1 MMPLLVVICVL
12 LIVVIIV
19 QFLFRPKQIETI
31 EYSSKLEQLSLA
43 LNRLETNIKDDF
55 RTNREENASI
65 AKDNRSELNN
75 TLKEF
80 KTELSQTLSAITLQN
95 QKALELINKTLDEK
109 VDALTKK
116 MDENNIV
123 NRESLSAGLK
133 DFTIEQRNRFSDL
146 KEEQKEFTKN
156 TIAQLEK
163 ITTTIE
169 ERLNALN
176 IQAKDDN
183 KQMRDALAVS
193 FKGFEET
200 FNKNGE
206 SFNNLLRER
215 FSQLD
220 EKQMK
225 LVESTEKKL
234 EEMRVTVDEK
244 LQKTLNER
252 LGQSFELV
260 GKQLES
266 VQKGLGEMQTLAQD
280 VGGLKRVLSNVKMR
294 GGIGEVQ
301 LAMLLEQ
308 VLAPEQYEAN
318 VKTKSGSSDLVEFA
332 IKLPGRDESNSVVW
346 LPVDAK
352 FPKDVYEQLQTA
364 YELGDLPQIEIA
376 QKMLENTIKKMAKD
390 IHDKYID
397 PPNTTDFGIMFLP
410 FEGIYAEVVRK
421 ASLLEDLQRNYK
433 IVVTGPTTLAA
444 ILNSLQMGFKT
455 LAIQKRSGEVW
466 KILGSVK
473 QEFELFGGLLD
484 KAQKNIQT
492 GLTQLDDIV
501 GKRTKA
507 IQRKLRSV
515 ESIGEVDAKLLLPDS
530 NTNNNDPIEEDSIS

>member
-1 MMPLLVVICVL
+1 MEILLIIIIVL
-12 LIVVIIV
+12 LIITIIL
-19 QFLFRPKQIETI
+19 QFLFRQKATQSNDGLKID
-31 EYSSKLEQLSLA
+31 QLSGA
-43 LNRLETNIKDDF
+43 LTRLESNIKDDF
-55 RTNREENASI
+55 RTNREENAAT
-65 AKDNRSELNN
+65 AKENRTELND
-75 TLKEF
+75 TLKGF
-80 KTELSQTLSAITLQN
+80 KSELSQTLSAITLQN
-95 QKALELINKTLDEK
+95 QKALELINTTLDTK

-116 MDENNIV
+116 IDENNIA
-123 NRESLSAGLK
+123 NRESLATNLK
-133 DFTIEQRNRFSDL
+133 DFIIEQRSKFAEL
-146 KEEQKEFTKN
+146 KEGQKEHTN
-156 TIAQLEK
+156 ATILQLEK
-163 ITTTIE
+163 ISGKVE
-169 ERLNALN
+169 EKLTALN
-176 IQAKDDN
+176 EQAKNDN
-183 KQMRDALAVS
+183 TAMRDALALA
-193 FKGFEET
+193 FKGFGET
-200 FNKNGE
+200 FNKNVE
-206 SFNNLLRER
+206 SFNNILREK
-215 FSQLD
+215 FGQLE
-220 EKQMK
+220 EKQVK

-244 LQKTLNER
+244 LQKTLNDR

-266 VQKGLGEMQTLAQD
+266 VQKGLGEMQSLAQD

-318 VKTKSGSSDLVEFA
+318 VKTKQGSSDLVEFA
-332 IKLPGRDESNSVVW
+332 IKLPGRDDGNSVVY

-364 YELGDLPQIEIA
+364 YEFGDLAQIEIA
-376 QKMLENTIKKMAKD
+376 QKSLENTIKKMAKD

-466 KILGSVK
+466 KILGAVK
-473 QEFELFGGLLD
+473 KEFESFGGLLD
-484 KAQKNIQT
+484 KAQSNIQT
-492 GLTQLDDIV
+492 GLNQLDDV
-501 GKRTKA
+501 MGKRTKA

-515 ESIGEVDAKLLLPDS
+515 ETLGADETKLILPDTS
-530 NTNNNDPIEEDSIS
+530 NSDPIEE